1 MGKAEYRRVGDTI
14 VGSILFKGM
23 LVEFLIDSADLPLVS
38 SHKWHLSSNTYIATS
53 QRVDCSGSTVAP
65 KKKEV
70 YLHTLLLS
78 PGPNQVV
85 QHISKNGLDNRR
97 ANLRLVDASGAV
109 CPPQAVFKKRTIEL
123 PPLCGIK
130 ADEIPRHIWY
140 VQANGYHGDRFA
152 IELKTERVLWKST
165 SSKKVS
171 LREKLDQATAKLE
184 ELYTQY
190 RHLDPKYEE
199 EQIRTLQSSFE
210 ATLGQ
215 TGQPVSAAAAATP
228 S

>member
-1 MGKAEYRRVGDTI
+1 MGKAEYRRVGDTV

-53 QRVDCSGSTVAP
+53 QKVDCSGAEVGGAGA

-130 ADEIPRHIWY
+130 AEEIPRHIWY

-152 IELKTERVLWKST
+152 IELKTERLLWKST

-171 LREKLDQATAKLE
+171 LCEKLQQAKAKLE
-184 ELYTQY
+184 ELYVVY
-190 RHLDPKYEE
+190 PHLDPKYEE
-199 EQIRTLQSSFE
+199 EQIRALQSSFD
-210 ATLGQ
+210 ATVGQ
-215 TGQPVSAAAAATP
+215 AGAPVP